1 MADRIQVYSND
12 LISLIESDGSKIPIS
27 IVIECDGSR
36 LYVSVSCD
44 KETDTT
50 FQITYSG
57 LTKTWDDSYVT
68 IAFDYSY
75 KYTKRL
81 NLSGSFDYTGTQV
94 TSIPLTWTTE
104 YPYAAPDAPTEI
116 TIPTEIMSGSRF
128 TVKWSAVTG
137 AENYVLRRYVTTD
150 DTDSDTWE
158 TVTTT
163 TARSYI
169 DTALDGWKKVRYNVR
184 AMQYGKYSPYKYTS
198 TVAITPVAV
207 TPDAP
212 SAISFTSVQ
221 AGRECVV
228 TWAESSNA
236 VSYNLQRSV
245 DEASYTDIYSGS
257 DTSYTD
263 IIGSAWNSVQYR
275 VCAVSSTGNLSD
287 YLVSAF
293 AEISHIST
301 DLLTAVRNHT
311 EQDIKLVFGDNEI
324 IGKSKISLSSGV
336 VITDILNGDTDYVFG
351 KCPCRQLE
359 TTLINTD
366 GEFNGFDFA
375 REFAL
380 KIGVKVNGEFVYS
393 DIGIFKGERPEKVR
407 GKLIEFTAYDRMQ
420 SLETSASEF
429 IEELQFPTTLS
440 DIFEGLCVFCGI
452 SHVGTSLL
460 NGDKEFAFNPFSSSD
475 YTCREVLGWIAEA
488 NGNYAR
494 FNGIGKLELI
504 DFNFKPHTILKSD
517 RFDLSESDFETPQ
530 LSCLECYNS
539 YGDQLVTVGSGN
551 NTYVISDNP
560 FLYIE
565 NDTEIE
571 SLKPYIERIFNKISD
586 FPAYN
591 PIYIRCEWYPDIRS
605 GDIISVV
612 DDYGETKTL
621 PIFAQT
627 IYWNSFGK
635 VEYESTGGTSREI
648 ATIEQRELE
657 EIKKKML
664 RGTDLSTAVESFLS
678 TQKGIASIK
687 SAVDGKYVEISDGS
701 TITSTATIEQLIR
714 STEDNIESK
723 ISLTAGI
730 GKGTI
735 GSNVQAILT
744 LFANKDSSSI
754 GLSANAINLT
764 ATPVPETETVYPAT
778 LLPQNNK
785 TDDGVT
791 VYKFE
796 SRSNGEFISTNYDT
810 TNSFAYGIISLTF
823 DEETVISLQTS
834 FDGDTTEDVGLVSE
848 LDTALNLDTSI
859 DNTNVFYSTESGSSL
874 LQGAMTVPK
883 GTHFFVVKF
892 VRGSSKILGYE
903 ATDYYFSVTVSAQR
917 QVMGRNT
924 TLKLSS
930 KNITLS
936 TANLDISGTVT
947 FSDLST
953 PGKTII
959 SGANVTTDT
968 LKVKSIYFN
977 SDDDV
982 KILESKIKEKYETI
996 DFGLMNEIK
1005 GSSATQQM
1013 NLYAREFN
1021 FIYSGESSGSR
1032 DGLLIDMAD
1041 MSFTPLRNARWNLGS
1056 ESYAFNR
1063 IYCNRLYFA
1072 DGTYI
1077 NTAP

>member
-1 MADRIQVYSND
+1 MADRIQVYTNGFVSIID
-12 LISLIESDGSKIPIS
+12 SSGEKIPIG
-27 IVIECDGSR
+27 IVVECDGSI
-36 LYVSVSCD
+36 LYVTINCD
-44 KETDTT
+44 KETDAT
-50 FQITYSG
+50 FQIIYSNI
-57 LTKTWDDSYVT
+57 TKTWDDSFIT
-68 IAFDYSY
+68 IAFNYSY
-75 KYTKRL
+75 KYAKRID
-81 NLSGSFDYTGTQV
+81 LSGNFDYSGTQV

-104 YPYAAPDAPTEI
+104 YPYPAPSAPDEI
-116 TIPTEIMSGSRF
+116 TIPTEIKSGNRF
-128 TVKWSAVTG
+128 TIKWSAVTG

-150 DTDSDTWE
+150 DTSSDAWE

-169 DTALDGWKKVRYNVR
+169 DTALADWKKVRYNVR

-198 TVAITPVAV
+198 TVAITPVSII
-207 TPDAP
+207 PEAP
-212 SAISFTSVQ
+212 TSITFTSVK
-221 AGRECVV
+221 AGQECTVS
-228 TWAESSNA
+228 WAESANA
-236 VSYNLQRSV
+236 VSYQLQRSV
-245 DEASYTDIYSGS
+245 DGASYTDVYSGS

-263 IIGSAWNSVQYR
+263 VIGSVWNSVQYR
-275 VCAVSSTGNLSD
+275 VCAVSSTGDLSD
-287 YLVSAF
+287 YSMSAI

-301 DLLTAVRNHT
+301 DLLTAIRNHA
-311 EQDIKLVFGDNEI
+311 EQDIQLVFGDNEI
-324 IGKSKISLSSGV
+324 IGKSKISVSSGV
-336 VITDILNGDTDYVFG
+336 VITDILNGDTDFVFG
-351 KCPCRQLE
+351 KCPCKQLE

-393 DIGIFKGERPEKVR
+393 NVGIFKGERPEKVR

-429 IEELQFPTTLS
+429 IEGLQFPTTLS
-440 DIFEGLCVFCGI
+440 DIFETLCVFCGV
-452 SHVGTSLL
+452 SHVSTSLL
-460 NGDKEFAFNPFSSSD
+460 NGDKEFTFNPFSSSG
-475 YTCREVLGWIAEA
+475 YTCREVLAWIAEA
-488 NGNYAR
+488 NGSYAR

-504 DFNFKPHTILKSD
+504 DFNLKPHTILRSD

-530 LSCLECYNS
+530 ISCLECYSS
-539 YGDQLVTVGSGN
+539 YGDQLVTVGDGN

-571 SLKPYIERIFNKISD
+571 ALKPYVERIFNKISS

-591 PIYIRCEWYPDIRS
+591 PICVRCEWYPDVQS
-605 GDIISVV
+605 GDIISAI

-627 IYWNSFGK
+627 IRWNGFGK
-635 VEYESTGGTSREI
+635 VEYESTGGVNREI
-648 ATIEQRELE
+648 APIEQRELE

-678 TQKGIASIK
+678 TQEGMASIK

-754 GLSANAINLT
+754 SLSANAIKLT
-764 ATPVPETETVYPAT
+764 AVPVPETETVYPAS
-778 LLPQNNK
+778 LLPQSDK
-785 TDDGVT
+785 TDDGTT

-796 SRSNGEFISTNYDT
+796 SRNNGEFISTNYDT

-823 DEETVISLQTS
+823 DEETEISLQTA
-834 FDGDTTEDVGLVSE
+834 FDGDTTEDVGLISE
-848 LDTALNLDTSI
+848 LDTALSLGTSI
-859 DNTNVFYSTESGSSL
+859 DSTNVFYSTESGSSL

-892 VRGSSKILGYE
+892 VRGTSKILGYE
-903 ATDYYFSVTVSAQR
+903 SADYYFSVTVSAQR
-917 QVMGRNT
+917 QVTGRNT
-924 TLKLSS
+924 TLKLTS
-930 KNITLS
+930 KNVTLS

-1021 FIYSGESSGSR
+1021 FIYSGESSGSG

-1041 MSFTPLRNARWNLGS
+1041 MSFTPLRNSRWNLGS
-1056 ESYAFNR
+1056 KTYAFNR
-1063 IYCNRLYFA
+1063 IYCNRLYFT

-1077 NTAP
+1077 DTAP